1 MVGMQVVLVFDWK
14 INERNKMCV
23 TVEPFDAH
31 TKKAIRWAK
40 WLLRKQANNK
50 THARTPKW
58 AQRYGLVDTS
68 EIKRKE
74 RKSQSQSRY
83 ND

>member
-23 TVEPFDAH
+23 IVEPFDGH

-40 WLLRKQANNK
+40 WLLHKQANN
-50 THARTPKW
+50 
-58 AQRYGLVDTS
+58 
-68 EIKRKE
+68 
-74 RKSQSQSRY
+74 
-83 ND
+83 